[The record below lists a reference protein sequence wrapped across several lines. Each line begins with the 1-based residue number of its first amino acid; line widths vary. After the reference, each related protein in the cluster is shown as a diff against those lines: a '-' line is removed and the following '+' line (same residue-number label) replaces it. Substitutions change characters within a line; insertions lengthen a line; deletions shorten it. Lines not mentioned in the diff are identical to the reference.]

1 MAAIPSHLPVIIQ
14 LYIRF
19 LHFSFDLYQ
28 NSSLEL
34 GSGHCYT
41 SCNFSISIILSIPW
55 ECGKPRR
62 GPT

>member
-14 LYIRF
+14 LCISF
-19 LHFSFDLYQ
+19 PHFAFGPHQ
-28 NSSLEL
+28 ACNLEL
-34 GSGHCYT
+34 GNGRCYT
-41 SCNFSISIILSIPW
+41 SCILAISIILSIPW